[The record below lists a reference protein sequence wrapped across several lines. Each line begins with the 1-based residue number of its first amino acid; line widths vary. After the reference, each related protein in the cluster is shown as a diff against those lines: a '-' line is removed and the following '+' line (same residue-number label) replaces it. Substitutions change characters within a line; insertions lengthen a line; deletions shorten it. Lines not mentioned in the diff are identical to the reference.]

1 MANSVKQG
9 QLFYIIGASGAGKD
23 SLLNYVRPLL
33 ADRSVVVAHRY
44 ITRPVELTGENHIQL
59 SEAEFLNRQGRGCF
73 LFSWQSH
80 GLYYGIGCEVQN
92 WLDLGLNVVI
102 NGSRGY
108 LDEATSLMPDIKPV
122 LITVS
127 QDKLKARLEQR
138 GRESSAEITERL
150 QRAQQFDQLSH
161 PNLIKVSNNESLEVA
176 GQQLFT
182 VLTA

>member
-1 MANSVKQG
+1 MAGNISKG
-9 QLFYIIGASGAGKD
+9 QLFYVIGASGAGKD

-33 ADRSVVVAHRY
+33 VDQPVVVAHRY

-59 SEAEFLNRQGRGCF
+59 SEAEFLNRDSRGCF

-80 GLYYGIGCEVQN
+80 GLYYGIGCEVLD

-108 LDEATSLMPDIKPV
+108 LDDATGLIPDIKPV

-138 GRESSAEITERL
+138 ARETSDEITERL
-150 QRAQQFDQLSH
+150 DRAQQFDQLSH
-161 PNLIKVSNNESLEVA
+161 PNLIKVSNNETLEVA
-176 GQQLFT
+176 GQQLYAT
-182 VLTA
+182 LTA